1 LGITTVQERI
11 HGGKMYQNPT
21 IGKPHFGPEYVPYFY
36 ASGRF
41 IAYDPP
47 HTALSEARFVPAASY
62 DFTSDLFQRKA
73 YPVPQTVEH
82 VIRRGYLAL
91 PKSDPETA
99 IISDKKE
106 TARLGLDDVIGQIR
120 GRHFLYQ
127 QNMYELELA
136 KCSVINSFYKHEA
149 YHGPSDSKVE
159 YSMNKRLDE
168 LYADQRKERTDLWRD
183 VSRLRLQLPENAQ
196 QYLSAYRKVSILED
210 EQSDAL

>member
-1 LGITTVQERI
+1 MEPNQLASG
-11 HGGKMYQNPT
+11 
-21 IGKPHFGPEYVPYFY
+21 PHFGPDYVPYFY

-41 IAYDPP
+41 VSYDLPHAAPP
-47 HTALSEARFVPAASY
+47 EVRFVPAASY

-73 YPVPQTVEH
+73 YSVPQTVEQ
-82 VIRRGYLAL
+82 VIRRGYLAI

-99 IISDKKE
+99 IISDKKD
-106 TARLGLDDVIGQIR
+106 TARLGLDDVITQIR
-120 GRHFLYQ
+120 GRHDLYQ

-136 KCSVINSFYKHEA
+136 KCSVINSLYKHEA
-149 YHGPSDSKVE
+149 YHGPSDGTVE

-168 LYADQRKERTDLWRD
+168 LYEDQRKERTDAWRD

-210 EQSDAL
+210 YSGDAS